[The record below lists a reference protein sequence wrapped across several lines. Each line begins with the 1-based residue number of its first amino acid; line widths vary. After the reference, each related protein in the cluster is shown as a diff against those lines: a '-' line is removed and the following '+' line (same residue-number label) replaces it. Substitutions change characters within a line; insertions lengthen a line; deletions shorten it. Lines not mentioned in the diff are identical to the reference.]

1 MVFGQVVIGP
11 PGSGKTTYCNGMR
24 QFLEGLGRKV
34 AVVNLDPA
42 NDVLPCAVEADIRDL
57 ISLEGAAAACEL
69 GPNGALV
76 YCIEFLEANL
86 DWLIDALERL
96 KDCYVLIDMPGQVEL
111 YTHHDSVQLELPQ
124 INLLSKVDLIE
135 SYGELAFGLDF
146 YTDVLD
152 PSRLLPLL
160 QEREGDTP
168 FARKHAKL
176 NAAIAELVDDFSLV
190 AFGTLNITDKQSMA
204 RALKSIDKA
213 NGYCFG
219 VVDDPNI
226 FSTVAAGET
235 EWDDERVGRF
245 TRRSSASRVAVADKD
260 REPVVVDSTTMT
272 TVRSL
277 NEKSLSKF
285 RCHSISK
292 DPSPDVNPFGMVAA
306 ELSTL
311 NGEVCAQLE
320 GKDDDLVGSA
330 QHFFGAGNTRE
341 GKRVRPVI
349 VCLMGQAASLAA
361 GLSEEQAAAAYVKHR
376 ELAAITEMIHTAS
389 LVHDDVL
396 DGADTR
402 RGGSAVHKLFTTKAA
417 VLSGDF
423 LLARASIA
431 LAKLAHPQVV
441 KEMAKSLE
449 ALVQGEIMQLQS
461 TEEERLSL
469 EYYLTKSYCKTASLM
484 AFSCKSAALLASH
497 PLESSTVVAAEKFG
511 YHFGLAF
518 QVIDDLL
525 DFTGTSDTLGKP
537 GLQDMALGLS
547 TAPVLYG
554 IEEQPELKELVAR
567 KFGQPG
573 DVHRACELVLASKGL
588 QRTKELAN
596 FHAQAAVDAC
606 CSLPVSKQR
615 DGLIQLCHVVL
626 SRSS

>member
-1 MVFGQVVIGP
+1 MVVR
-11 PGSGKTTYCNGMR
+11 GSII
-24 QFLEGLGRKV
+24 V
-34 AVVNLDPA
+34 ALALASACGSRCIVRMSGASPLD
-42 NDVLPCAVEADIRDL
+42 
-57 ISLEGAAAACEL
+57 GAA
-69 GPNGALV
+69 G
-76 YCIEFLEANL
+76 
-86 DWLIDALERL
+86 R
-96 KDCYVLIDMPGQVEL
+96 
-111 YTHHDSVQLELPQ
+111 
-124 INLLSKVDLIE
+124 
-135 SYGELAFGLDF
+135 
-146 YTDVLD
+146 
-152 PSRLLPLL
+152 
-160 QEREGDTP
+160 
-168 FARKHAKL
+168 
-176 NAAIAELVDDFSLV
+176 AIP
-190 AFGTLNITDKQSMA
+190 T
-204 RALKSIDKA
+204 
-213 NGYCFG
+213 
-219 VVDDPNI
+219 
-226 FSTVAAGET
+226 
-235 EWDDERVGRF
+235 GRF

-469 EYYLTKSYCKTASLM
+469 EYYLTKSCAHSPM
-484 AFSCKSAALLASH
+484 R
-497 PLESSTVVAAEKFG
+497 P
-511 YHFGLAF
+511 
-518 QVIDDLL
+518 
-525 DFTGTSDTLGKP
+525 
-537 GLQDMALGLS
+537 
-547 TAPVLYG
+547 
-554 IEEQPELKELVAR
+554 AR
-567 KFGQPG
+567 RRG
-573 DVHRACELVLASKGL
+573 
-588 QRTKELAN
+588 
-596 FHAQAAVDAC
+596 
-606 CSLPVSKQR
+606 
-615 DGLIQLCHVVL
+615 
-626 SRSS
+626 

>member
-1 MVFGQVVIGP
+1 MAVR
-11 PGSGKTTYCNGMR
+11 GSII
-24 QFLEGLGRKV
+24 V
-34 AVVNLDPA
+34 ALALASASGSRCIVRMSGASP
-42 NDVLPCAVEADIRDL
+42 
-57 ISLEGAAAACEL
+57 LEGAA
-69 GPNGALV
+69 G
-76 YCIEFLEANL
+76 
-86 DWLIDALERL
+86 R
-96 KDCYVLIDMPGQVEL
+96 
-111 YTHHDSVQLELPQ
+111 
-124 INLLSKVDLIE
+124 
-135 SYGELAFGLDF
+135 
-146 YTDVLD
+146 
-152 PSRLLPLL
+152 
-160 QEREGDTP
+160 
-168 FARKHAKL
+168 
-176 NAAIAELVDDFSLV
+176 AIP
-190 AFGTLNITDKQSMA
+190 T
-204 RALKSIDKA
+204 
-213 NGYCFG
+213 
-219 VVDDPNI
+219 
-226 FSTVAAGET
+226 
-235 EWDDERVGRF
+235 GRF

-431 LAKLAHPQVV
+431 LAKLDHPQVV

-469 EYYLTKSYCKTASLM
+469 EYYLTKSCAHSTTRTARRARTAQHAQHDAFDEGHPTASPCAQHDAPTPTRPARRHPTASPRIPVPTLSQPSQTPN
-484 AFSCKSAALLASH
+484 AGHPSIPTPLLPPLTPPIPH
-497 PLESSTVVAAEKFG
+497 PFHTPPP
-511 YHFGLAF
+511 H
-518 QVIDDLL
+518 Q
-525 DFTGTSDTLGKP
+525 
-537 GLQDMALGLS
+537 
-547 TAPVLYG
+547 TAR
-554 IEEQPELKELVAR
+554 QPR
-567 KFGQPG
+567 
-573 DVHRACELVLASKGL
+573 
-588 QRTKELAN
+588 
-596 FHAQAAVDAC
+596 
-606 CSLPVSKQR
+606 
-615 DGLIQLCHVVL
+615 
-626 SRSS
+626 